1 MWEGF
6 EHSGA
11 LGSIFT
17 AKSEVWQ
24 SKRMQCFHC
33 MWAFWPAPKNL
44 LSSSQTLG
52 QGHRGEGQHTR
63 EIRFSGEDALGADSW
78 HISEHSS
85 SWVASTFY
93 PFFTYLLPMCHK
105 SEAWGQLLFGWVTA
119 IREPKQKN
127 WAFSSPE
134 AKALL
139 FISQTQKCTQTP
151 FYLFIHIVAL
161 SIPGNWCSWHSGLG
175 HAGTGLWVTL

>member
-1 MWEGF
+1 
-6 EHSGA
+6 
-11 LGSIFT
+11 
-17 AKSEVWQ
+17 
-24 SKRMQCFHC
+24 

-52 QGHRGEGQHTR
+52 QGNRGEGQHAG
-63 EIRFSGEDALGADSW
+63 EIGFSSEDVLGAVSW

-85 SWVASTFY
+85 SWIASTFY
-93 PFFTYLLPMCHK
+93 LFFMYLLPMCHK
-105 SEAWGQLLFGWVTA
+105 SEAWGWLLFGWVTDN
-119 IREPKQKN
+119 QSNKN
-127 WAFSSPE
+127 SVFSSPE
-134 AKALL
+134 ARPLL

-151 FYLFIHIVAL
+151 FYLFIHVVAL